1 MREIEVAG
9 ADTGKRLETFLK
21 KQFPIGYVRKLFRKH
36 GVRLNGQRGKPGDVI
51 RAGDRVQFFIPF
63 EKAAASGAAITA
75 KSPLLPVIYEDERI
89 IVIDKPAGLA
99 VHEAR
104 GILPR
109 DTVIG
114 ILQARYREQNIRP
127 RLVHRIDQDTSGL
140 LLVAKSLEAAT
151 EFESAFEIG
160 AVEKN
165 YIALIAGRLGQNA
178 GTLDFPLPGRDGQ
191 PVRAFTHYKVLQQ
204 FSDTTL
210 VEARIDTGRMHQI
223 RLHFAKTSHPVVM
236 DERHGD
242 FAFNKR
248 FRKAYGLKR
257 QFLHAARLSLALR
270 NQQTTWNAP
279 LPEDL
284 ANVLKALRA
293 GIANH

>member
-36 GVRLNGQRGKPGDVI
+36 GVRVNGHRGKPGDLI
-51 RAGDRVQFFIPF
+51 RSGDRLQFYIPF
-63 EKAAASGAAITA
+63 EKTAPAGAATIT
-75 KSPLLPVIYEDERI
+75 KSPVLPVIYEDERI

-140 LLVAKSLEAAT
+140 LLVAKAPEAAT

-160 AVEKN
+160 AVEKY
-165 YIALIAGRLGQNA
+165 YIALVTGRLGQKA

-191 PVRAFTHYKVLQQ
+191 PVRAFTHYKVVQQ

-242 FAFNKR
+242 FAFNRK

-257 QFLHAARLSLALR
+257 QFLHAARLSLALH
-270 NQQTTWNAP
+270 NQQTTCNAP

-293 GIANH
+293 GVANH

>member
-1 MREIEVAG
+1 
-9 ADTGKRLETFLK
+9 
-21 KQFPIGYVRKLFRKH
+21 
-36 GVRLNGQRGKPGDVI
+36 
-51 RAGDRVQFFIPF
+51 
-63 EKAAASGAAITA
+63 
-75 KSPLLPVIYEDERI
+75 
-89 IVIDKPAGLA
+89 

-104 GILPR
+104 GVLLR
-109 DTVIG
+109 DTVVG
-114 ILQARYREQNIRP
+114 ILQTRYREQNIRP

-151 EFESAFEIG
+151 EFENVFAIG

-191 PVRAFTHYKVLQQ
+191 PVRAFTHYKVVQQ

-270 NQQTTWNAP
+270 NKQTTWNAP

-293 GIANH
+293 GRS